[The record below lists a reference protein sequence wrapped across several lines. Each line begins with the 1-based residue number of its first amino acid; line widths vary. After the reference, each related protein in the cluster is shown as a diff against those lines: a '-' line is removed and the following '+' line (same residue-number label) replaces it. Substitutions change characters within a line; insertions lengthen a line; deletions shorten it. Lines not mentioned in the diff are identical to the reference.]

1 MVEVKERSKER
12 TGPRAQPARGEQED
26 GAAPFRKIGVIG
38 AGQMGNGIAHVCAL
52 SGFQV
57 LLNDVAADRISEG
70 LATISGNLARQVSR
84 QRISDEQR
92 QAAIKRISAA
102 QTLDDLAEC
111 DLVIEAATEKEEI
124 KRKIFASLCPLLRPE
139 TIIGTNTSSISITRL
154 AATTDRPERFI
165 GIHFMNPVPLMEL
178 VEVIRGIVTDDATFE
193 STKKFISKLGKRIA
207 VAEDFPAFIVNRI
220 LLPMINEAIYTLY
233 EGVGNVEAIDTAM
246 RLGAHHPMGPLEL
259 ADFIGLDTC
268 LSVMQVLHEGLA
280 DSKYRPCPL
289 LVKYVEAGWL
299 GRKSQRGF
307 YDYRGEKPVPT
318 R

>member
-1 MVEVKERSKER
+1 MIEVKERPKSR
-12 TGPRAQPARGEQED
+12 SGNTALQI
-26 GAAPFRKIGVIG
+26 RKIGVIG
-38 AGQMGNGIAHVCAL
+38 AGQMGSGIAHVSAL
-52 SGFQV
+52 AGFDV
-57 LLNDVAADRISEG
+57 KLNDLSADRIKAG
-70 LATISGNLARQVSR
+70 IATINGNMARQVSR
-84 QRISDEQR
+84 
-92 QAAIKRISAA
+92 KRISEEERQTALKRITPA
-102 QTLDDLAEC
+102 ETLDALADC
-111 DLVIEAATEKEEI
+111 DLVIEAATEKEDI
-124 KRKIFASLCPLLRPE
+124 KRAIFASVCPVLKPDA
-139 TIIGTNTSSISITRL
+139 IIGSNTSSISITRL
-154 AATTDRPERFI
+154 ASATDRPERFI

-178 VEVIRGIVTDDATFE
+178 VELIRGIATDDATFDT
-193 STKKFISKLGKRIA
+193 TKQYVAKLGKTIA
-207 VAEDFPAFIVNRI
+207 MAEDFPAFIVNRI

-299 GRKSQRGF
+299 GRKTQRGF
-307 YDYRGEKPVPT
+307 YDYRGDKPVPT